1 MIDCLGG
8 SMRKILILEDS
19 STLVS
24 IVKSYFEREGYDVL
38 SAETVDGAMQI
49 LEDLPEIDSFIVDI
63 VLRGMGLTG
72 YDFIK
77 KIRGIE
83 NYKSTPIIVT
93 SSRSISGVEIASKKT
108 GADLVIPKPYEL
120 DKLLEKVKELAG
132 S

>member
-1 MIDCLGG
+1 
-8 SMRKILILEDS
+8 MRKILILEDS

-63 VLRGMGLTG
+63 VLRGMRLTG

-93 SSRSISGVEIASKKT
+93 SSRSISGVEIAGKIA